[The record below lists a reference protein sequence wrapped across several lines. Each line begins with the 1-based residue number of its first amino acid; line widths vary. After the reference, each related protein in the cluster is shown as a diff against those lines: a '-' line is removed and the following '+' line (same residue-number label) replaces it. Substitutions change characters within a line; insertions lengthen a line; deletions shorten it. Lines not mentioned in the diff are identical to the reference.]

1 LPVTETAAETDAA
14 LETDR
19 DGGVDVVALA
29 QGDTLAD
36 PEYDVVPVADG
47 ETAGVAEGA
56 PDALTEDDTAATVAV
71 AGLVA
76 ETVTLTDVAALWVAT
91 IVTDALAVL
100 EPARACVGV
109 MV

>member
-76 ETVTLTDVAALWVAT
+76 ETVTLTVAALWVAT